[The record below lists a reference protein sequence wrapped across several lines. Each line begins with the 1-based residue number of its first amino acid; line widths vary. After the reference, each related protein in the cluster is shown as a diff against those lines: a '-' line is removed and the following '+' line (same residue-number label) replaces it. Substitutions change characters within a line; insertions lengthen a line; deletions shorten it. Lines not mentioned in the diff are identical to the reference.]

1 MALLRRLLAALRWLA
16 GFRPVTFHDL
26 QAQERKLM
34 ATLEEVL
41 QKVRENR
48 TVLGSLNTLLD
59 GIRQQVADVLSGAV
73 VPPAVQAKI
82 NEIFAEAQ
90 ATGQELEEV
99 VIENTPVAP
108 GEGGTEGGEP
118 PTP

>member
-1 MALLRRLLAALRWLA
+1 
-16 GFRPVTFHDL
+16 
-26 QAQERKLM
+26 M
-34 ATLEEVL
+34 ATLDEVL

-59 GIRQQVADVLSGAV
+59 GIRQQVNDVLSGAI

-90 ATGQELEEV
+90 ATGQELAEV
-99 VIENTPVAP
+99 VTENTPAAP
-108 GEGGTEGGEP
+108 GGGGGEP

>member
-1 MALLRRLLAALRWLA
+1 
-16 GFRPVTFHDL
+16 
-26 QAQERKLM
+26 M

-82 NEIFAEAQ
+82 NAIFDEAT
-90 ATGQELEEV
+90 ATGEELAQV
-99 VIENTPVAP
+99 VTENTPAAP
-108 GEGGTEGGEP
+108 GGGGGGEP
-118 PTP
+118 PAP